1 MFSILDKFRNNIIEY
16 NMISAGDK
24 VLVGLSGG
32 ADSVMLLVGLC
43 NLRKSMGF
51 ELYAA
56 HVYHGIRGQ
65 EADEDQ
71 KFCKKICAKYDVVFY
86 TTSFDIPS
94 IASELKT
101 SEENA
106 GRIKRYE
113 YFNSLCHSNGFNKIA
128 IAHNMNDS
136 VETTIINM
144 IRGCSLNGLCGIK
157 PVNKNIIRPMY
168 NIERKEI
175 EEYLSANG
183 IIYCT
188 DKTNF
193 SDEYT
198 RNKVRNNLI
207 KTMTEINP
215 SVVRT
220 IFSNTKT
227 LRSDDEFMSLQ
238 AESLNCV
245 YQDSGNVIIDKTIFD
260 NQHISIK
267 KRIIYLAFSL
277 LLGSAQNI
285 EGKHVD
291 ILLQHLSS
299 GNRYN
304 MPMGVTATIAF
315 DKIILSNSTSVT
327 QPFEYKINPGDSIKI
342 NEFDTCEITFAP
354 KAEFK
359 NDSALYIDYD
369 KVENDLILRSR
380 RDGDRII
387 PYGMNGTK
395 KLKNLFCELKIAI
408 DERDRVPI
416 LCDGD
421 TLVAVV
427 PYRISELYKV
437 THTTQKILKIQMIKE
452 K

>member
-1 MFSILDKFRNNIIEY
+1 LFSILDKIHNNIIEY
-16 NMISAGDK
+16 NMISNGDK

-32 ADSVMLLVGLC
+32 ADSVMLLVALC
-43 NLRKSMGF
+43 SLRDCFGF
-51 ELYAA
+51 ELHAA
-56 HVYHGIRGQ
+56 HVNHGIRGQ

-71 KFCKKICAKYDVVFY
+71 EFCKKMCAKYGVDFH
-86 TTSFDIPS
+86 TTYFDIPY
-94 IASELKT
+94 IASVLKT

-113 YFNSLCHSNGFNKIA
+113 YFNSLCLANGFNKIA

-144 IRGCSLNGLCGIK
+144 IRGCALNGLCGIK

-175 EEYLSANG
+175 EEYLLANS

-207 KTMTEINP
+207 KTMSQINP

-220 IFSNTKT
+220 IFSNTKA
-227 LRSDDEFMSLQ
+227 LRSDDEFMWLQ

-245 YQDSGNVIIDKTIFD
+245 YRDCDDVIIDRPIFD

-267 KRIIYLAFSL
+267 RRIVYLAFSL

-291 ILLQHLSS
+291 ILLQHLTS
-299 GNRYN
+299 GKRYN

-315 DKIILSNSTSVT
+315 DKIILSNATPVT
-327 QPFEYKINPGDSIKI
+327 QSFEYKIKPGDIIKF
-342 NEFDTCEITFAP
+342 NEFAACKISFAP

-359 NDSALYIDYD
+359 NTDTLYIDYD
-369 KVENDLILRSR
+369 KIENDLILRSR
-380 RDGDRII
+380 RDGDKVI
-387 PYGMNGTK
+387 PYGMNGSK
-395 KLKNLFCELKIAI
+395 KLKNLFCELKIAA
-408 DERDRVPI
+408 DERDSVPI

-421 TLVAVV
+421 TIVAVV

-437 THTTQKILKIQMIKE
+437 THATKRILKIQIIKE

>member
-1 MFSILDKFRNNIIEY
+1 MFSILDKIHDNIIEY
-16 NMISAGDK
+16 NMISTGDK

-32 ADSVMLLVGLC
+32 ADSVMLLVALC
-43 NLRKSMGF
+43 NLRERVGF
-51 ELYAA
+51 ELSAA
-56 HVYHGIRGQ
+56 HVNHGIRGQ

-71 KFCKKICAKYDVVFY
+71 QFCAKICERYNVPFY
-86 TTSFDIPS
+86 TTAFDIPS
-94 IASELKT
+94 IASTLKT

-113 YFNSLCHSNGFNKIA
+113 YFNSLCIGNGFNKIA

-168 NIERKEI
+168 NIDRKEI
-175 EEYLSANG
+175 EEYLFSNS

-193 SDEYT
+193 SDKYT

-207 KTMTEINP
+207 KTMSEINP
-215 SVVRT
+215 SVVKT
-220 IFSNTKT
+220 IFSNTNT
-227 LRSDDEFMSLQ
+227 LRSDDEFMTLQ
-238 AESLNCV
+238 AEKLKCV
-245 YQDSGNVIIDKTIFD
+245 CKVANDVIIKKNIFD

-267 KRIIYLAFSL
+267 RRIIFLAFSK
-277 LLGSAQNI
+277 LLGNAQNI

-291 ILLQHLSS
+291 ILLQKLNS
-299 GNRYN
+299 GNSYN

-315 DKIILSNSTSVT
+315 DKIILSQSASSSHH
-327 QPFEYKINPGDSIKI
+327 FEYKINPGDCIKL
-342 NEFDTCEITFAP
+342 NELTACKITFT
-354 KAEFK
+354 KHAELK
-359 NDSALYIDYD
+359 NTDALYIDYD
-369 KVENDLILRSR
+369 KIENDLILRSR
-380 RDGDRII
+380 RDGDRMV
-387 PYGMNGTK
+387 PYGMVGSK
-395 KLKNLFCELKIAI
+395 KLKTLFCELKIPVN
-408 DERDRVPI
+408 ERDSVPI

-421 TLVAVV
+421 TIVAVA

-437 THTTQKILKIQMIKE
+437 THTTKRILKIQIIKE